1 MNTETTSADAS
12 LKTCNSSSVSL
23 LATVIL
29 VSDEDDGAEL
39 AASHQFLQVKG

>member
-1 MNTETTSADAS
+1 M
-12 LKTCNSSSVSL
+12 TCNSSFASV